1 MITLLKL
8 FILIIFVLIL
18 TRLKLNIALIIF
30 LLIIATEFV
39 FGPDFLRMK
48 ESIIKALKSKYTY
61 ELLGMIITVLFLEK
75 IMEEKKILKK
85 IVDLFFTFKN
95 KKYALILPPLIIG
108 FFPMPGGAL
117 VSAPAVK
124 IASENFK
131 IDPSFKTYINYW
143 FRHILE
149 YFWPFYPGI
158 LIASCVLNIP
168 IIKLILYLFPLSI
181 ISLLS
186 GLIFTLPFLKEEKGK
201 EKIKFNFKNLIVLL
215 PIILIIILTT
225 LRVNFIVSLI
235 SGTILTIIITKTNLK
250 EIPKI
255 FYKSLNPTI
264 IFLVIFIMIYR
275 EIIISASIFE
285 RIQEEILLP
294 EFANYI
300 IIVFIAFIMGFLTGI
315 NQIYAGVA
323 FPMLASYFK
332 GNVDYAWTVLVYT
345 FGFLGVLLTPIH
357 LCLSLTKEYFKGE
370 WKEIYK
376 KLLPTSLIPV
386 LSSIIYF
393 FILKKF

>member
-1 MITLLKL
+1 MITILKL
-8 FILIIFVLIL
+8 FTLIIFVLIL

-39 FGPDFLRMK
+39 FGIDFLKMK

-61 ELLGMIITVLFLEK
+61 ELVGMIITVLFLEK
-75 IMEEKKILKK
+75 IMEEKKILKR
-85 IVDLFFTFKN
+85 IVDLFSSLKN

-131 IDPSFKTYINYW
+131 IDSSFKTYINYW

-158 LIASCVLNIP
+158 LIASYALNIP
-168 IIKLILYLFPLSI
+168 IRKIIFYLFPLSI
-181 ISLLS
+181 ISFLS
-186 GLIFTLPFLKEEKGK
+186 GLLFTIPFLKEEKRK
-201 EKIKFNFKNLIVLL
+201 EKIKFNFKNLIFLL

-225 LRVNFIVSLI
+225 LKINFIISLL

-275 EIIISASIFE
+275 EIIMSVSIFE
-285 RIQEEILLP
+285 RIQKEILLP
-294 EFANYI
+294 EFANYM

-315 NQIYAGVA
+315 NQIYAGIA
-323 FPMLASYFK
+323 FPMLASCFK
-332 GNVDYAWTVLVYT
+332 GNIDYGWAILVYT
-345 FGFLGVLLTPIH
+345 FGFTGVLLTPVH

-376 KLLPTSLIPV
+376 KLLPSCLITV

>member
-8 FILIIFVLIL
+8 FALIIFVLIL

-30 LLIIATEFV
+30 LLIITTEFV
-39 FGPDFLRMK
+39 FEIDFLRMK
-48 ESIIKALKSKYTY
+48 ESIIRALKSKYTY

-85 IVDLFFTFKN
+85 IVDLFFTFKS

-131 IDPSFKTYINYW
+131 IDSSFKTYINYW

-158 LIASCVLNIP
+158 LIASAVLNIP
-168 IIKLILYLFPLSI
+168 IRKLILYLFPLSI
-181 ISLLS
+181 ISFLS
-186 GLIFTLPFLKEEKGK
+186 GIIFTFPFLKEEKRE
-201 EKIKFNFKNLIVLL
+201 EKIKFGFKNLIVLL

-225 LRVNFIVSLI
+225 LKVNFIVSLLL
-235 SGTILTIIITKTNLK
+235 GTILTIIITKTNLK

-264 IFLVIFIMIYR
+264 IFLVIFIMMYR
-275 EIIISASIFE
+275 EIIISVSIFE
-285 RIQEEILLP
+285 RIQREILLP
-294 EFANYI
+294 DFANYI

-315 NQIYAGVA
+315 NQVYAGVA
-323 FPMLASYFK
+323 FPMLASCFK
-332 GNVDYAWTVLVYT
+332 GNVDYAWTILVYT
-345 FGFLGVLLTPIH
+345 FGFTGVLLTPVH

-376 KLLPTSLIPV
+376 KLLPTSLIP
-386 LSSIIYF
+386 LLFSIIYY
-393 FILKKF
+393 FILKNF